1 MECVLRAAV
10 LFFDG
15 DTSELSHIRVLLG
28 TDETEIAR
36 DFFREKNKERRHWS
50 LVQDGGGSRE
60 LDEKQRA
67 FTEVQAQAMLQ
78 RVAQSPSGWK
88 DTVLVH

>member
-1 MECVLRAAV
+1 M
-10 LFFDG
+10 
-15 DTSELSHIRVLLG
+15 
-28 TDETEIAR
+28 
-36 DFFREKNKERRHWS
+36 
-50 LVQDGGGSRE
+50 QDGGGSRE

-78 RVAQSPSGWK
+78 HVAQSPSGWK